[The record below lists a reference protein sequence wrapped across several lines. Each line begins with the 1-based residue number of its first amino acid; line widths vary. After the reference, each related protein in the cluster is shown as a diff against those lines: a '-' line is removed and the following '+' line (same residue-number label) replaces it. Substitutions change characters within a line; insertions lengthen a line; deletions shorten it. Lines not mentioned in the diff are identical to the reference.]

1 MGKDSEAIVE
11 LRNAVELNPESAV
24 GHHYLGAA
32 LINLQQYEEAEKE
45 LRQAVKIEPSARNHY
60 YLAACLISLDRYEE
74 ALGEMQMAAR
84 LDPEQ
89 NLYRARLEELVRLMK
104 TSTSQ

>member
-1 MGKDSEAIVE
+1 
-11 LRNAVELNPESAV
+11 
-24 GHHYLGAA
+24 
-32 LINLQQYEEAEKE
+32 
-45 LRQAVKIEPSARNHY
+45 
-60 YLAACLISLDRYEE
+60 LISLDRYEE